1 MKATVAPQR
10 ASAAGGV
17 RRKAFYRTLWGQ
29 VLLGVCLAIVVGYVS
44 PSTGEAMRP
53 LGDAFIRLITMVVS
67 LVIFCT
73 VAAGIAG
80 MESIKKVGRVG
91 GKALIYFEIAT
102 SLALLIGLLV
112 GAVTQPGA
120 GFNADPASLDATAVA
135 GYAGQAKAQSVTEF
149 LLNII
154 PTSVVDAFARGSI
167 LSVILVSVLF
177 GFALSVA
184 GPKVKP
190 LVDALDGLM
199 HAVFGVVNIL
209 MRLAPIGAFGAM
221 AFTVGRYGLSSLG
234 PVAQLIAT
242 LWIISALFIVLVLGA
257 ISLVAGFN
265 IIRFLKYI
273 KEEIVLTL
281 SLSSSDPALPS
292 LMRKLENLGCSK
304 ALVGLV
310 TPTGYTFNPDGSCL
324 YMALAAVFVAQA
336 TNTPLTLTN
345 YVTLF
350 AVAALTHKGASGVQ
364 GASFIALVA
373 TLMVIPSIPVAGMA
387 IILGVDRFMSMCRAT
402 TNVISNGVATLVVSR
417 WEHEM
422 DAETLRRNLG
432 ALTRDAE
439 RSQVDAA
446 QSV

>member
-1 MKATVAPQR
+1 MEATVATQPT
-10 ASAAGGV
+10 AAAAGV
-17 RRKAFYRTLWGQ
+17 RRKPFYWTLWGQ
-29 VLLGVCLAIVVGYVS
+29 VLIGVCIAIVVGYVS

-53 LGDAFIRLITMVVS
+53 LGDGFIRLITMVIS

-102 SLALLIGLLV
+102 SLALILGLAV
-112 GAVTQPGA
+112 GALTQPGA
-120 GFNADPASLDATAVA
+120 GLSVDAASLDANAVA
-135 GYAGQAKAQSVTEF
+135 GYAGQAKAQTVTDF
-149 LLNII
+149 VLQII
-154 PTSVVDAFARGSI
+154 PTSVIGAFAGGSI

-190 LVDALDGLM
+190 VVDLLDGLT
-199 HAVFGVVNIL
+199 HTVFGVVNIL

-234 PVAQLIAT
+234 PLAQLIIT
-242 LWIISALFIVLVLGA
+242 LWITSALFVIVVLGA
-257 ISLVAGFN
+257 ISLIAGFS

-273 KEEIVLTL
+273 REEIILVL
-281 SLSSSDPALPS
+281 SLSSSDPVLPS
-292 LMRKLENLGCSK
+292 LMRKLEKLGCSK

-310 TPTGYTFNPDGSCL
+310 TPTGYIFNPDGSCI

-336 TNTPLTLTN
+336 TNIPLTLGD
-345 YVTLF
+345 YITLF

-364 GASFIALVA
+364 GAAFIALVA
-373 TLMVIPSIPVAGMA
+373 TLMVIPAIPVAGMA

-402 TNVISNGVATLVVSR
+402 VNVISNGVATLVVAR
-417 WEHEM
+417 WEKEI
-422 DAETLRRNLG
+422 DGETLRKNLA
-432 ALTRDAE
+432 ALT
-439 RSQVDAA
+439 
-446 QSV
+446 